1 MKFLFKKHNHEK
13 QLNVQRYDAM
23 GCPEQI
29 WLWTDPILESADG
42 DYVLYEDY
50 EALHAECEMLRSIIN
65 TLNGDNGERL
75 TDLLETNER

>member
-1 MKFLFKKHNHEK
+1 MKFLFKEHNHEK

-42 DYVLYEDY
+42 D
-50 EALHAECEMLRSIIN
+50 
-65 TLNGDNGERL
+65 
-75 TDLLETNER
+75 